1 MRSRY
6 QNAYKALEYNIL
18 RRNNNEEIQM
28 WKSYPG
34 ISKIIKIARNI
45 IENDDKKDIDVLVN
59 MMKVHE
65 SQQSAAIV
73 STIAIL
79 VGSKLRNEVKKE
91 IREAVGDIVLW
102 DVPII
107 KEKDIGRKEKNFQQK
122 FCMRMMMKKER

>member
-1 MRSRY
+1 
-6 QNAYKALEYNIL
+6 
-18 RRNNNEEIQM
+18 M

-34 ISKIIKIARNI
+34 ISKITKIARNI
-45 IENDDKKDIDVLVN
+45 IENDDKKDIGVLVN

-65 SQQSAAIV
+65 SQQSASIV
-73 STIAIL
+73 SIIAIL

-107 KEKDIGRKEKNFQQK
+107 KEKDD
-122 FCMRMMMKKER
+122 